1 MVKKKVVEIRQQEA
15 LVVRREAV
23 IHLLVALVERREV
36 EILQQ
41 VALAGTMVEEIRRQV
56 ASHQKVEVIHQME
69 V

>member
-41 VALAGTMVEEIRRQV
+41 VVLAGTMVEEIRLQV
-56 ASHQKVEVIHQME
+56 ASHPKVGVIHQME